1 MNPTRRDNP
10 RLKYALKLEQCP
22 WCGQYQRTV
31 RVSGHDECSSCH
43 RPIRDCC
50 DGETAT
56 APLPS

>member
-1 MNPTRRDNP
+1 MSFSQRDV
-10 RLKYALKLEQCP
+10 RWMKRALELEQCP
-22 WCGQYQRTV
+22 WCGQHQRTV

-56 APLPS
+56 PSPS